1 VLADEGPFIKVSCG
15 GLTRTAQR
23 VDGTWIA
30 WGKSGA
36 GVVDHINNLGP
47 VPDLKIF
54 TEPGSDDFGYVVWIE
69 P

>member
-1 VLADEGPFIKVSCG
+1 
-15 GLTRTAQR
+15 LTRTAQR